1 MVDRRLRTMRT
12 ACGLALAILL
22 ATAPG
27 AAAQTESTNL
37 SSLLPELILREI
49 RLPTPTTPGLSHS
62 AHFSPFAVAELAN
75 PAVAVVDAFNKQTVL
90 QLSTSPIGSSSG
102 GFSYAFD
109 PTLGTFRRA
118 STSFGPLFA
127 ERAATIGR
135 GRVSAGFN
143 YQHSSYDR
151 FEGSKL
157 DDGSIKFYLRH
168 QECCTTGGPAV
179 PPFFGVV
186 EQPDGSL
193 LNPFFEGDVIEA
205 ALSLDVSTDTVAVFG
220 NYGLTDRWD
229 VGLAIPFVH
238 VDMNATVLATIRR
251 LATVANPLIHTFQA
265 GVDVPTQTFNSSA
278 SASGLGDIA
287 LRTKYRVAD
296 FPAGGLAAAVD
307 VRLPTGDE
315 QNLLGGST
323 QVKFFLVES
332 AGTNRLTQHVNL
344 GYTVSSSSNGQ
355 SAASGAGLADFPDE
369 LNYAAGLEFVLE
381 PRITVIGD
389 IVGRNLRD
397 AGRLGLASKTFQ
409 FQPQGTPM
417 PPVASMQFD
426 EFEPRPGNLNL
437 LYGTAGVKVNPKGNL
452 LISFSV
458 LFPLTDSGLKSRLTT
473 IVGMDYAFSVTSV
486 TPRT

>member
-1 MVDRRLRTMRT
+1 MRT
-12 ACGLALAILL
+12 AGAVAVAILL
-22 ATAPG
+22 ANG
-27 AAAQTESTNL
+27 SSVDAQTDSSPNL

-62 AHFSPFAVAELAN
+62 AHFSPFAVAELQN
-75 PAVAVVDAFNKQTVL
+75 PAVAVVDGFNKLMVV

-118 STSFGPLFA
+118 SSSFGPLFA

-135 GRVSAGFN
+135 GRFSAGFN

-151 FEGSKL
+151 FEGSNL
-157 DDGSIKFYLRH
+157 NDGSIKFYLRH
-168 QECCTTGGPAV
+168 QECCTTGGAPV

-186 EQPDGSL
+186 EQPDGTL
-193 LNPFFEGDVIEA
+193 LSPFFEGDVIEA

-229 VGLAIPFVH
+229 VGLAIPFVR
-238 VDMNATVLATIRR
+238 VDMDARVLATIRR

-287 LRTKYRVAD
+287 LRTRYRIAN
-296 FPAGGLAAAVD
+296 FRSGGLAAAAD

-315 QNLLGGST
+315 ENLLGGST
-323 QVKFFLVES
+323 QVKLFLVES
-332 AGTNRLTQHVNL
+332 AGTDRITQHVNI
-344 GYTVSSSSNGQ
+344 GYTISSTSNGQ
-355 SAASGAGLADFPDE
+355 SATAIGLADFPDE

-389 IVGRNLRD
+389 IVGRNLRG
-397 AGRLGLASKTFQ
+397 AGRLDLASKTFQ
-409 FQPQGTPM
+409 FQPQGTPA

-426 EFEPRPGNLNL
+426 EFEPRAGNLNL
-437 LYGTAGVKVNPKGNL
+437 LYGTAGVKVNPKGNF
-452 LISFSV
+452 LISASV

-473 IVGMDYAFSVTSV
+473 IVGMDYAF
-486 TPRT
+486 